1 VELLFYLS
9 SKNGL
14 QQTVLFIVIYRL
26 GTGCTQLHH
35 RVVVDMWLMCAVDR
49 FITRQ
54 RSLVRCTTS
63 TWCVRTAVEV
73 SMSRARRVKREPR
86 SSSPRRYQHT
96 HAHTHTLIATHTGLL
111 GLADC
116 NVDVIFA

>member
-1 VELLFYLS
+1 MELLFYLS

-14 QQTVLFIVIYRL
+14 QQTDLFIVIYCL
-26 GTGCTQLHH
+26 GTGCTALHH
-35 RVVVDMWLMCAVDR
+35 CVVHVVVDMWLMCAVDR

-63 TWCVRTAVEV
+63 TWCVRMAVEV
-73 SMSRARRVKREPR
+73 CMSRARRVKTEPR

-96 HAHTHTLIATHTGLL
+96 HAHTYTLIATQTVVSGHFPGSL
-111 GLADC
+111 D
-116 NVDVIFA
+116 